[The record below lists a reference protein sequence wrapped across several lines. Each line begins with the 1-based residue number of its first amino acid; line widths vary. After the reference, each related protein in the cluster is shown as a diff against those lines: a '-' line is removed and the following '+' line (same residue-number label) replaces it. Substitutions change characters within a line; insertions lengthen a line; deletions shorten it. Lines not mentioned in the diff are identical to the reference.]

1 MQLQMDGLMEGL
13 KLKYLITFILLSSLG
28 FAQIQQQH
36 LSVIARKNVAVGGAA
51 SDTIFN
57 FIYNAGVT
65 NDGGAEGNITNW
77 VSTVGGYDFTTID
90 TSRSPN
96 DVDTALYFDGTDDFL
111 RLADG
116 GYPFDSRDSSFT
128 MEAWVWKIGTASN
141 TVLMAKYISTVDSSS
156 WLWRY
161 TTAGQYYLFLS
172 TALVLNDDNG
182 APYGVLNNN
191 DGWDYVAL
199 TWDRAVGADM
209 WHNGVL
215 VETEHTSE
223 WTDHETKDLNTTA
236 YTTIGGRKLTG
247 EAYWPGYI
255 KQITGY
261 HTAKDSA
268 YFANKYAEGVP

>member
-1 MQLQMDGLMEGL
+1 M
-13 KLKYLITFILLSSLG
+13 KILLILFLVSANY
-28 FAQIQQQH
+28 AQTRIMPM
-36 LSVIARKNVAVGGAA
+36 STDPTVTGGGGEPAAA

-96 DVDTALYFDGTDDFL
+96 DVDTALYFDETDDFL

-141 TVLMAKYISTVDSSS
+141 TVLIGKYISTSDSSS

-268 YFANKYAEGVP
+268 YIANKYAEGVP